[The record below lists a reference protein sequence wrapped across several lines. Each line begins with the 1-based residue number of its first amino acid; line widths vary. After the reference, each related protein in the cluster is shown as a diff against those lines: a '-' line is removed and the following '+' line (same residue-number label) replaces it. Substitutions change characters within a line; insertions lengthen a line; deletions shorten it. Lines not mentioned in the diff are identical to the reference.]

1 MGVGC
6 PVSEGAGRTEERG
19 AGIRAGGGGRE
30 WGSRRRLLHGSQG
43 RNGGLGCLDQ

>member
-6 PVSEGAGRTEERG
+6 PVSEGAGRTEGG
-19 AGIRAGGGGRE
+19 AGIRAGGGGGM
-30 WGSRRRLLHGSQG
+30 WGNRSRLLYGSQG